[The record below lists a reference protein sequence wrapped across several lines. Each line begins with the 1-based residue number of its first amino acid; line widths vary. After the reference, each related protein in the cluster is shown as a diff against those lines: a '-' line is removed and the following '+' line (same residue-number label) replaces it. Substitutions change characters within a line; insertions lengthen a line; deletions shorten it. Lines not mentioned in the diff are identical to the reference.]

1 MWIGNLLEFSG
12 LLRMTERLAPPTPRQ
27 SAMGRA
33 KLQPGAGLERCL
45 VRTQGGTGDSGT
57 QLPAR

>member
-1 MWIGNLLEFSG
+1 MVLRG
-12 LLRMTERLAPPTPRQ
+12 LQRKAERLPPPTPRQ
-27 SAMGRA
+27 RAMGRA